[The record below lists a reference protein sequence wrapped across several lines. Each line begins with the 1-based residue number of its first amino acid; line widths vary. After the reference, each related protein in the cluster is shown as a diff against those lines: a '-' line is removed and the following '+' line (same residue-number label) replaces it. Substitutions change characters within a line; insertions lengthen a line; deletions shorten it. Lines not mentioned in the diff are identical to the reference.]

1 LNVKFGLDTSCIVPL
16 LSVGHLQHEPTLAGY
31 SARRRRAEQPVIPV
45 HALLE
50 TFSVLTRSPAPLFI
64 SPEQVHKMLV
74 ENFSDIAEFPALSS
88 HHCWAGLDELAGR
101 SLGGGLVYDAIIAD
115 SCMQAGAKVL
125 LTWNVRD
132 FLRVAPA
139 GLEIRQP

>member
-1 LNVKFGLDTSCIVPL
+1 MNVKFGLDTSCIVPL
-16 LSVGHLQHEPTLAGY
+16 LSVGHSQHAPTLAGY
-31 SARRRRAEQPVIPV
+31 TVRRRRAEQPVIPV

-50 TFSVLTRSPAPLFI
+50 SFSVLTRSPAPLFI
-64 SPEQVHKMLV
+64 SPAQVRKMLV
-74 ENFSDIAEFPALSS
+74 ENFSEVAEFPGLSP
-88 HHCWAGLDELAGR
+88 HQCWAGLDELAAR
-101 SLGGGLVYDAIIAD
+101 SLGGGMVYDAIIAD
-115 SCMQAGAKVL
+115 SCIQAGAGVL

>member
-1 LNVKFGLDTSCIVPL
+1 MKFGMDTSCIVPL
-16 LSVGHLQHEPTLAGY
+16 LSMGHAQHAPTLAGY
-31 SARRRRAEQPVIPV
+31 TARRRRAEQPVIPV

-50 TFSVLTRSPAPLFI
+50 SYSALTRSPAPLFI
-64 SPEQVHKMLV
+64 SPAQVRRMLV
-74 ENFSDIAEFPALSS
+74 ENFSGIAEFPGVSP
-88 HHCWAGLDELAGR
+88 HHCWASLDGLAAR

-115 SCMQAGAKVL
+115 SCLQAGAKVL